1 VPVNRSNRALVVV
14 AHGTAS
20 DTGARACAGLV
31 GDVRRRLAGVPVR
44 LAFADVRGPTVADVV
59 TPLLESLE
67 VTVVPA
73 FLASG
78 YHVRSDVPAQLAELR
93 AGERVRVTP
102 PLGASAALITAVA
115 DRLRAAGWQP
125 GDHVVL
131 GAAGSRDPRARWD
144 VLTAAD
150 RLGRRLGSPVR
161 VGYLTGS
168 EPRVAD
174 VVARSQGAGR
184 RVAVASWLLAHG
196 YFHSELSDCGGD
208 LCTQPLIGHP
218 GVTQAVLDQY
228 REFSGTA
235 VEAA

>member
-1 VPVNRSNRALVVV
+1 MNRSNRALVVV

-78 YHVRSDVPAQLAELR
+78 YHVRSDIPAQLADLR
-93 AGERVRVTP
+93 LGARVRVTP
-102 PLGASAALITAVA
+102 PLGPSVGLITAAA

-125 GDHVVL
+125 GDDVVL
-131 GAAGSRDPRARWD
+131 GAAGSRDARARQD
-144 VLTAAD
+144 VRTAAL
-150 RLGRRLGSPVR
+150 RLGRQLGSPVE
-161 VGYLTGS
+161 VGYLTGDES
-168 EPRVAD
+168 TVANA
-174 VVARSQGAGR
+174 VARSQQAGR

-196 YFHSELSDCGGD
+196 YFHRKLSGCGAD
-208 LCTQPLIGHP
+208 LCAQPLAGHP
-218 GVTQAVLDQY
+218 GVAQAVLDRY
-228 REFSGTA
+228 REVSGTA